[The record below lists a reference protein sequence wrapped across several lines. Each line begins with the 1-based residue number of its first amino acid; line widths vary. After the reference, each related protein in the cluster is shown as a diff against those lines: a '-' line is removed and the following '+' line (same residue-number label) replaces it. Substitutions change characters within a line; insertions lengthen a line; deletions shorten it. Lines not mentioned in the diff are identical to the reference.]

1 MTENSQS
8 FSEDPKNKNPKK
20 SEALWLMSFSDMS
33 LVLLCFF
40 VLMLS
45 TMKPNKEKF
54 KHIKEGITSKKK
66 IKKTDSVKS
75 IAKQLNRII
84 KKKKLENTAS
94 ITHDSDGLH
103 IEFKDGLMFNAGSA
117 GLKKQSFATVR
128 EVMKVIARIN
138 SDYKI
143 NIEGHTDD
151 VPFRGSQF
159 HNWELSADRGFSI
172 MRVLQ
177 QMGVPD
183 HRLSVT
189 AYAHTRPKI
198 PYKGLKGKPL
208 KLARASNRRV
218 VIWLE

>member
-1 MTENSQS
+1 MNDHTQS
-8 FSEDPKNKNPKK
+8 GSDEPKNKNPKK

-45 TMKPNKEKF
+45 TMKPDKEKF
-54 KHIKEGITSKKK
+54 KHIKEGITSEKKV
-66 IKKTDSVKS
+66 KKTDSVKS
-75 IAKQLNRII
+75 IARQLKKII
-84 KKKKLENTAS
+84 KKKKLENAAS

-117 GLKKQSFATVR
+117 GLKKQSLATVQ
-128 EVMKVIARIN
+128 EVMRVIAKIN

-172 MRVLQ
+172 MKQLQ
-177 QMGVPD
+177 RLGVPD
-183 HRLSVT
+183 NRLSVT
-189 AYAHTRPKI
+189 AYVHTRPKV
-198 PYKGLKGKPL
+198 PYVGLKGKPL
-208 KLARASNRRV
+208 KLARASNRCV

>member
-1 MTENSQS
+1 MTESS
-8 FSEDPKNKNPKK
+8 KGPEEPKNKNPKK

-40 VLMLS
+40 VLMIS

-54 KHIKEGITSKKK
+54 KHIKEGIIAEKK

-84 KKKKLENTAS
+84 KEKKLQKTAS
-94 ITHDSDGLH
+94 VTHDADGLH
-103 IEFKDGLMFNAGSA
+103 IEFKDGMMFKAGSS
-117 GLKKQSFATVR
+117 GLKKKSIKTVR
-128 EVMKVIARIN
+128 EVMKVIAKVN
-138 SDYKI
+138 SDYQI

-151 VPFRGSQF
+151 VPFRGAKF
-159 HNWELSADRGFSI
+159 YNWELSADRGFSI
-172 MRVLQ
+172 MKELQ
-177 QMGVPD
+177 RMGVPAK
-183 HRLSVT
+183 RLSVT
-189 AYAHTRPKI
+189 AYAHTRPKV
-198 PYKGLKGKPL
+198 PYAGLEGKPL